1 MERSTGWDIAEIRP
15 EPGLAVEVIVAGE
28 LQTGSTVR
36 RIMLGSQ
43 LRSLR
48 EAAGITREDAGYTIR
63 SSGSKISRM
72 ELGRFSFKERDVLD
86 LLTLYGVT
94 DEQERAA
101 LLALAREANTPGW
114 WHHYSDVLPN
124 WFQVYVGLEGA
135 ATLIRTYEIQFVPGL
150 LQTADYTRAVVL
162 RAHPTMPDDELE
174 RRVSVRAMRQRALT
188 RPEPAHLWAV
198 IDEAVLRRPLGG
210 REVMRAQLEH
220 LVSCSKQPNITL
232 QVMRFGGGYAPEGGA
247 FSILRFAE
255 SDLSDVVYIEQLT
268 GAMYLD
274 KRSDVDEHLDSMERL
289 CVDSAPP
296 EATPSILDRILEEI

>member
-1 MERSTGWDIAEIRP
+1 
-15 EPGLAVEVIVAGE
+15 VEVGVAGE

-48 EAAGITREDAGYTIR
+48 EAAEITREDAGYTIR
-63 SSGSKISRM
+63 ASGSKISRM

-114 WHHYSDVLPN
+114 WHRYSDVLPS

-135 ATLIRTYEIQFVPGL
+135 ATLIRSYEIQFVPGL
-150 LQTADYTRAVVL
+150 LQTAEYTRAVLL
-162 RAHPTMPDDELE
+162 RAQPNMPTEELE
-174 RRVSVRAMRQRALT
+174 RRISLRMMRQRALS

-198 IDEAVLRRPLGG
+198 IDEGVLHRPLGG
-210 REVMRAQLEH
+210 WDVMRDQLEH

-232 QVMRFGGGYAPEGGA
+232 QIMPFGGGYAPEGGA

-268 GAMYLD
+268 GAIYLD
-274 KRSDVDEHLDSMERL
+274 KPSDVDQHLDAMDRL

-296 EATPSILDRILEEI
+296 EDTPAILDRILEET

>member
-1 MERSTGWDIAEIRP
+1 MAT
-15 EPGLAVEVIVAGE
+15 E

-36 RIMLGSQ
+36 RIMLGAQ

-72 ELGRFSFKERDVLD
+72 ELGRFGFKERDVLD

-114 WHHYSDVLPN
+114 WHQYGDVLPS

-135 ATLIRTYEIQFVPGL
+135 ATLIRTYEVQFVPGL
-150 LQTADYTRAVVL
+150 LQTPDYTRAVAR
-162 RAHPTMPDDELE
+162 RAQPTMPVEELE
-174 RRVSVRAMRQRALT
+174 RRVSVRMTRQRALS
-188 RPEPAHLWAV
+188 RPEPARLWAIV
-198 IDEAVLRRPLGG
+198 DEAVLRRSLGG
-210 REVMRAQLEH
+210 REVMRTQLEH
-220 LVSCSKQPNITL
+220 LIGCCKHPNITL
-232 QVMRFGGGYAPEGGA
+232 QVMRFGGGYAAEGGA

-255 SDLSDVVYIEQLT
+255 ADLPDVVYIEQLT
-268 GAMYLD
+268 GALYLD
-274 KRSDVDEHLDSMERL
+274 KRADVDQHLDAMDRL
-289 CVDSAPP
+289 SVDSEPP
-296 EATPSILDRILEEI
+296 ESTPEILDQILRET